1 MAPREWVAWVLAPA
15 WEGRACVGEMGA
27 WWGLM
32 RGLGPHGCPASH
44 GLVGAGLQAFRCCCF
59 SFSQQCLICPLFL
72 FSFQIASSLSK
83 ELCALVFGVN
93 TFFAT
98 VVKTIITFIV
108 SDARG
113 LGLAVREQVSPF
125 QACILG
131 EGSYLWGRCQGLL
144 VPS

>member
-1 MAPREWVAWVLAPA
+1 M
-15 WEGRACVGEMGA
+15 WERWGPGG
-27 WWGLM
+27 GLM
-32 RGLGPHGCPASH
+32 RALGPHGCQVSH
-44 GLVGAGLQAFRCCCF
+44 GLVGAGLQAFCCCCF
-59 SFSQQCLICPLFL
+59 SFSQQRLICPLFL

-108 SDARG
+108 SDVRG
-113 LGLAVREQVSPF
+113 LGLAVRKQVSPF
-125 QACILG
+125 QTYILG
-131 EGSYLWGRCQGLL
+131 EGSSLWGRCQGLL